1 MILNSRI
8 IGSSNKKIIILHGLL
23 GSLDNWITFGKK
35 LSLKDYEVHLID
47 QRNHG
52 KSFHSDEFS
61 YKHMSNDLKNYLD
74 YHSVKHASIIGH
86 SMGGKTAMLFSLTYP
101 DFVNKLIV
109 VDILPIS
116 YNRDYNLI
124 FDSLLK
130 VDLTSIKSRNDFNLH
145 LKKYF
150 KEDSFIL
157 FLSKNLIRSSDG
169 KFSFKSNIKVLKKEI
184 NNITDEISYYNTY
197 QKEIIFIKGEN
208 SDYIDETN
216 LKLTQNLFP
225 KYKLSIVKNAGHWL
239 HHDNF
244 DEFFSICISNL

>member
-8 IGSSNKKIIILHGLL
+8 IGSSDKKIIILHGLL

-74 YHSVKHASIIGH
+74 YHRIKHVSIIGH
-86 SMGGKTAMLFSLTYP
+86 SMGGKTAMLFSLKYP

-130 VDLTSIKSRNDFNLH
+130 VDLASIKSRNDFNLH
-145 LKKYF
+145 LKKIY
-150 KEDSFIL
+150 
-157 FLSKNLIRSSDG
+157 
-169 KFSFKSNIKVLKKEI
+169 
-184 NNITDEISYYNTY
+184 
-197 QKEIIFIKGEN
+197 
-208 SDYIDETN
+208 
-216 LKLTQNLFP
+216 
-225 KYKLSIVKNAGHWL
+225 
-239 HHDNF
+239 
-244 DEFFSICISNL
+244 

>member
-1 MILNSRI
+1 MVLNSRI
-8 IGSSNKKIIILHGLL
+8 IGTSKKKIVILHGLL

-35 LSLKDYEVHLID
+35 MSSENFEVHLID

-61 YKHMSNDLKNYLD
+61 YSHMANDLKNYFD
-74 YHSVKHASIIGH
+74 HHNIKIASIIGH
-86 SMGGKTAMLFSLTYP
+86 SMGGKTAMLFGLSYP
-101 DFVNKLIV
+101 DLVDKLIA

-116 YNRDYNLI
+116 YNRNYNLI
-124 FDSLLK
+124 FESLLHT
-130 VDLTSIKSRNDFNLH
+130 DLRKLKSRNDFNLH

-157 FLSKNLIRSSDG
+157 FLSKNLRRSNDG
-169 KFSFKSNIKVLKKEI
+169 KFSFKSNIKVLQKEI
-184 NNITDEISYYNTY
+184 NNITREINYNNTY

-244 DEFFSICISNL
+244 DEFFSICIRNL

>member
-61 YKHMSNDLKNYLD
+61 YKHMSIDLKNYLD
-74 YHSVKHASIIGH
+74 YHRIKHVSIVGH

-101 DFVNKLIV
+101 DLVNKLIV

-130 VDLTSIKSRNDFNLH
+130 VNLTSVKSRNDFNLH

-157 FLSKNLIRSSDG
+157 FLSKNLKRFSDG
-169 KFSFKSNIKVLKKEI
+169 KFSFKSNIKVLQKEI
-184 NNITDEISYYNTY
+184 NNITGEINYKNTY

-208 SDYIDETN
+208 SDYIDDTN
-216 LKLTQNLFP
+216 LKLSQNLFP

>member
-1 MILNSRI
+1 MVLNSRI
-8 IGSSNKKIIILHGLL
+8 IGANKKKIIILHGLL

-35 LSLKDYEVHLID
+35 ISSENFEVHLID

-52 KSFHSDEFS
+52 KSFHSNEFS
-61 YKHMSNDLKNYLD
+61 YSHMANDLKNYFD
-74 YHSVKHASIIGH
+74 HHEIKIASIIGH
-86 SMGGKTAMLFSLTYP
+86 SMGGKTAMLFALSYP
-101 DFVNKLIV
+101 DLVDKLIA
-109 VDILPIS
+109 VDILPVS
-116 YNRDYNLI
+116 YNRNYDLI
-124 FDSLLK
+124 FESLLHT
-130 VDLTSIKSRNDFNLH
+130 DLRNLKSRNDFNLH

-157 FLSKNLIRSSDG
+157 FLSKNLKRSSDG
-169 KFSFKSNIKVLKKEI
+169 KFSFKSNIKVLQKEI
-184 NNITDEISYYNTY
+184 NNITGEINYNDTY

>member
-1 MILNSRI
+1 MILNNRI

-35 LSLKDYEVHLID
+35 ISLEGFEVHLID

-52 KSFHSDEFS
+52 KSFHSNEFN
-61 YKHMSNDLKNYLD
+61 YTHMADDIKKYLD
-74 YHSVKHASIIGH
+74 HHNIKFASILGH
-86 SMGGKTAMLFSLTYP
+86 SMGGKTAMLFSLIYP
-101 DFVNKLIV
+101 DSVDKLIV

-116 YNRDYNLI
+116 YDRDYDLI

-130 VDLTSIKSRNDFNLH
+130 IDLTTIKSRNDFNLH

-150 KEDSFIL
+150 EEESFIL
-157 FLSKNLIRSSDG
+157 FLSKNLKRTNEG
-169 KFSFKSNIKVLKKEI
+169 RFTFKSNIKVLQKEI
-184 NNITDEISYYNTY
+184 NNITAEINHNNSY
-197 QKEIIFIKGEN
+197 QKEIIFIKGEH
-208 SDYIDETN
+208 SDYIDEAK
-216 LKLTQNLFP
+216 LKLSQNLFP

-239 HHDNF
+239 HHDNS

>member
-8 IGSSNKKIIILHGLL
+8 IGSSDKKIIILHGLL

-74 YHSVKHASIIGH
+74 HHRIKHVSIVGH

-116 YNRDYNLI
+116 YNRNYDLI

-130 VDLTSIKSRNDFNLH
+130 VDLTRIKSRNDFNLH

-150 KEDSFIL
+150 EDESFVL
-157 FLSKNLIRSSDG
+157 FLSKNLKRLENG
-169 KFSFKSNIKVLKKEI
+169 QFRFKSNIKVLREEI
-184 NNITDEISYYNTY
+184 NNITEAINHSKTY
-197 QKEIIFIKGEN
+197 PKEIIFIKGKH
-208 SDYIDETN
+208 SDYVDDEKIE
-216 LKLTQNLFP
+216 LSKNLFP
-225 KYKLSIVKNAGHWL
+225 NYKLSVIDNAGHWL
-239 HHDNF
+239 HHDNS
-244 DEFFSICISNL
+244 DDFFSVCLSYL

>member
-1 MILNSRI
+1 
-8 IGSSNKKIIILHGLL
+8 
-23 GSLDNWITFGKK
+23 
-35 LSLKDYEVHLID
+35 
-47 QRNHG
+47 
-52 KSFHSDEFS
+52 
-61 YKHMSNDLKNYLD
+61 MSNDLKNYLD
-74 YHSVKHASIIGH
+74 YHRIKHVSIVGH

-101 DFVNKLIV
+101 NFVNKLIV
-109 VDILPIS
+109 VDILPIN

-130 VDLTSIKSRNDFNLH
+130 ADLTSIKSRNDFNLH

-157 FLSKNLIRSSDG
+157 FLSKNLKRSNDG
-169 KFSFKSNIKVLKKEI
+169 KFSFKSNIKVLQKEI
-184 NNITDEISYYNTY
+184 NNITGEINYNNTY

-208 SDYIDETN
+208 SDYIDEAN
-216 LKLTQNLFP
+216 LKLSQNLFP
-225 KYKLSIVKNAGHWL
+225 KYRLSIVKNAGHWL